1 MSTATMMDPVLAAA
15 VERELAALGAGK
27 SRLERRQRRTRTLS
41 LLLAGVALAG
51 AITGAAAVVSQLPGT
66 TTTVPLSNPVSVTH
80 SGTGTIDLGPA
91 PAHAS
96 AVILHIQCLSTGQI
110 RFATEPQGPHQ
121 GPSELIM
128 PCTGTKPT
136 PTSSNHT
143 TAKDALL
150 PQAGSTSITITATPG
165 TKWTATASYAS
176 QSISPWK
183 VNAHGQ
189 SYGVDNKYGEPD
201 LQAAQASNGKLGYIY
216 TKDIL
221 NPDRQP
227 PTVYASDGTT
237 VLGHLDIGS
246 DTPSTTPSH
255 GSSK

>member
-1 MSTATMMDPVLAAA
+1 MNTATMDPVFAAA
-15 VERELAALGAGK
+15 VERELATLGDGK

-41 LLLAGVALAG
+41 LLVGGIALVG
-51 AITGAAAVVSQLPGT
+51 AITGAAAVVTQLPGT
-66 TTTVPLSNPVSVTH
+66 TTTTPLNSSVSVTRT
-80 SGTGTIDLGPA
+80 GTATIDLGPA

-110 RFATEPQGPHQ
+110 RFATLPQGPDQ
-121 GPSELIM
+121 GPSSVEM

-136 PTSSNHT
+136 PTNSNHT
-143 TAKDALL
+143 TAKDVML
-150 PQAGSTSITITATPG
+150 PPAGSTSITVTATPG

-176 QSISPWK
+176 QAISPWK

-189 SYGVDNKYGEPD
+189 TYGVDNKNGEPD
-201 LQAAQASNGKLGYIY
+201 LQAAQATNGKLGYIY
-216 TKDIL
+216 TKDIF

-237 VLGHLDIGS
+237 VLGHLDIES
-246 DTPSTTPSH
+246 DSTSD
-255 GSSK
+255 GSSR